1 MIEPQYTKK
10 FTMID
15 RILDKVMSA
24 RFLVTLL
31 IVRTFCILVENQQQI
46 PTDFAILATMIVS
59 SYFGKTD
66 RKQKEN

>member
-1 MIEPQYTKK
+1 MLEPQYIKK
-10 FTMID
+10 YNIIE
-15 RILDKVMSA
+15 RALDKLLSA
-24 RFLVTLL
+24 RFLVTVL

-46 PTDFAILATMIVS
+46 PTDFAILSTMIVS